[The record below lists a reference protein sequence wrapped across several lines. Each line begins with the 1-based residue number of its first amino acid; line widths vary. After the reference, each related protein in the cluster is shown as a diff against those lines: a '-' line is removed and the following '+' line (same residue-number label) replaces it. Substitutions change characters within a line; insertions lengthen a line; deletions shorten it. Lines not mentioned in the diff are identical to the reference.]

1 MGMALL
7 ATDDDQEIAP
17 VPVAQAPS
25 PPQGEDASAPS
36 LEEVTFSE
44 EATKDE
50 LPLSVESSVMALLES
65 DDNQEPA
72 PVFDFELEPSSETLE
87 SGHIQDHDLSLE
99 PNSTQNPTSND
110 SLAIILSTQAL
121 LLAPSLPN
129 PNFRPSP
136 PTDISGSPKPSQSVN
151 PITSRPTTP
160 SSIGS
165 PSVPSS
171 IQHFNMLAAS
181 AQTPTRRNSMSS
193 QYSRIEEFMG
203 RLDQKFEE
211 FKADNTN
218 RTHHQHTT
226 HT

>member
-17 VPVAQAPS
+17 VPVAQAP
-25 PPQGEDASAPS
+25 PPSQGEDVLAPS
-36 LEEVTFSE
+36 LEEVTVSE
-44 EATKDE
+44 GATNDE
-50 LPLSVESSVMALLES
+50 LPLSVESSVMALFES

-72 PVFDFELEPSSETLE
+72 PVFDFELEPSPETLE
-87 SGHIQDHDLSLE
+87 SGHVQDHDLSLE

-110 SLAIILSTQAL
+110 SLANILSTQAL

-165 PSVPSS
+165 PSVPSN

-193 QYSRIEEFMG
+193 QYSRM
-203 RLDQKFEE
+203 
-211 FKADNTN
+211 
-218 RTHHQHTT
+218 
-226 HT
+226 